1 LFVQKTY
8 IRHFEGMT
16 EAESKP
22 LLDFL
27 IDHATH
33 PRFQC
38 RVRWHDGQV
47 LIWDNRCTMHRAL
60 NDYYGKSRYLVRT
73 TIAGGRP

>member
-1 LFVQKTY
+1 
-8 IRHFEGMT
+8 MT

-27 IDHATH
+27 IDHATQ

-38 RVRWHDGQV
+38 ACAG
-47 LIWDNRCTMHRAL
+47 
-60 NDYYGKSRYLVRT
+60 T
-73 TIAGGRP
+73 TVKC